1 MSMCSTVIDATVG
14 GGFFDVQHYPPS
26 SMVEVTSLN
35 QPELLFEIDA
45 DAVIQRTGV
54 DTSDEDN

>member
-14 GGFFDVQHYPPS
+14 GGSFDVQLYPPS

-35 QPELLFEIDA
+35 QPELLLEIDA